1 MSHDS
6 RLQVYHDLIAHG
18 KRKREKVER
27 IISRLF
33 KLGNFTLKAP
43 NQEVLRA
50 GLVVAEDALGTAITC
65 VKGVSSATIQHLAH
79 IPVSDASGGTKQRIQ
94 SLVKV
99 KDFDVAGAVD

>member
-27 IISRLF
+27 IITGLF
-33 KLGNFTLKAP
+33 KLGYFTSKAP
-43 NQEVLRA
+43 NQQILRA
-50 GLVVAEDALGTAITC
+50 GLVVAEDTLGIAVTC
-65 VKGVSSATIQHLAH
+65 VKCVSSATIEHLAH
-79 IPVSDASGGTKQRIQ
+79 VPVSDASGGAKQGIQ

-99 KDFDVAGAVD
+99 KDF